1 MPTYRN
7 DTEEI
12 IFGLKD
18 TTGRTITLKPDETLE
33 SYKIYD
39 IIGLTKTLDTPWFS
53 LTKVN
58 EIGFSSPG
66 TKTGLL
72 TCKVIRLFT
81 EDSGITLKCNSN
93 SNPNVFSIPVNSP
106 IDIENDGEIES
117 LVFIGAG
124 TVNIEG
130 F

>member
-39 IIGLTKTLDTPWFS
+39 IIGLTKTLESPYFP
-53 LTKVN
+53 LVN
-58 EIGFSSPG
+58 VYEAAFASPG

-72 TCKVIRLFT
+72 SCKIIRLT
-81 EDSGITLKCNSN
+81 AEGDIVAKANHAD
-93 SNPNVFSIPVNSP
+93 NPYPLALIDGTAL
-106 IDIENDGEIES
+106 DIENRGEIES
-117 LVFIGAG
+117 LVFTG
-124 TVNIEG
+124 TGTIKIEG

>member
-18 TTGRTITLKPDETLE
+18 TTGRTVTLKPDETLE

-39 IIGLTKTLDTPWFS
+39 IIGLTKTLESPYFPF
-53 LTKVN
+53 VN
-58 EIGFSSPG
+58 IFESAFVSPG

-72 TCKVIRLFT
+72 SAKIIRLT
-81 EDSGITLKCNSN
+81 AEGEITVKANHAD
-93 SNPNVFSIPVNSP
+93 NPYPLELVDGTAM
-106 IDIENDGEIES
+106 DIENDGEIES
-117 LVFIGAG
+117 LIFTGTG
-124 TVNIEG
+124 TVKIEG